1 MADVCSSH
9 LSLQKVLSL
18 DMPPTHT
25 HTHTH
30 THIEIML
37 KGGEL
42 VKVNSLI

>member
-18 DMPPTHT
+18 DMPPQ
-25 HTHTH
+25 HTH

>member
-30 THIEIML
+30 IEIML